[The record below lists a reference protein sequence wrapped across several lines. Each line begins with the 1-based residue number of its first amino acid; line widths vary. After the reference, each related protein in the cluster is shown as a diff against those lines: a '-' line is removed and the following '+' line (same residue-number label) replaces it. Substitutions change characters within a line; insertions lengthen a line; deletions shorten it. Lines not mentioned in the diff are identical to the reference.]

1 MGGSAAGE
9 GDGQGTRKVE
19 GIVTLRVE
27 GLRISLLG
35 VSARGKTLPA
45 CLLDEVRAIPDD
57 IARRANAL
65 VLELDQQGDTRRLGA
80 RWVPKTP

>member
-1 MGGSAAGE
+1 
-9 GDGQGTRKVE
+9 V
-19 GIVTLRVE
+19 ILRVV

-35 VSARGKTLPA
+35 VSARGKTLRA

-57 IARRANAL
+57 IARRVNAL
-65 VLELDQQGDTRRLGA
+65 VLELGQQGDTRRLGA